1 MYCINCWNP
10 NTKVIDSRAS
20 DDGKTIRRRRECEN
34 CRNRFTTFEKME
46 IMTLVVEKSGK
57 RIEKYNREKLED
69 SILKAVN
76 KRNMS
81 VWIINDI
88 VRKLEFKWGSKWEV
102 TSKQIWKDV
111 LEVLAHVDEVA
122 YIRYASV
129 HLNFESAK
137 DFAEFIQKN
146 LEK

>member
-1 MYCINCWNP
+1 MYCINCGNP

-76 KRNMS
+76 KRNNDYEPQ
-81 VWIINDI
+81 IIDTIKSGYNN
-88 VRKLEFKWGSKWEV
+88 FKKEIKDKKN
-102 TSKQIWKDV
+102 TSK
-111 LEVLAHVDEVA
+111 
-122 YIRYASV
+122 
-129 HLNFESAK
+129 
-137 DFAEFIQKN
+137 
-146 LEK
+146 